1 MLNGAVED
9 TENLDSQ
16 DERLVWH
23 GYKRNFKGQFPPE
36 KPRKMC
42 IRNGG
47 NIAVYG
53 AGFVSQDVLLHSGF
67 SILVFVLAVVM
78 MVVMLVI
85 FDILVMKLFCCF
97 YMQIKS
103 SGYYFTQVIFF

>member
-1 MLNGAVED
+1 MINLSGTDSIIECMHGESLPEDVVRMYCYIQVGVRIGGKIDSGGA
-9 TENLDSQ
+9 L
-16 DERLVWH
+16 
-23 GYKRNFKGQFPPE
+23 
-36 KPRKMC
+36 
-42 IRNGG
+42 
-47 NIAVYG
+47 YG
-53 AGFVSQDVLLHSGF
+53 AGFVHQYVLLHSGF
-67 SILVFVLAVVM
+67 TILVFVLAVVM

>member
-1 MLNGAVED
+1 MINLSGTDSIIECMHGESLPEDVVRMYCYIQVGVRIGGKIDSGGA
-9 TENLDSQ
+9 L
-16 DERLVWH
+16 
-23 GYKRNFKGQFPPE
+23 
-36 KPRKMC
+36 
-42 IRNGG
+42 
-47 NIAVYG
+47 YG
-53 AGFVSQDVLLHSGF
+53 AGFVHQYVLLHSGF

-103 SGYYFTQVIFF
+103 SGYYFTFIFF

>member
-1 MLNGAVED
+1 MINLSGTDSIIECMHGESLPED
-9 TENLDSQ
+9 VVRMYCYIQ
-16 DERLVWH
+16 VHVR
-23 GYKRNFKGQFPPE
+23 
-36 KPRKMC
+36 
-42 IRNGG
+42 IGG
-47 NIAVYG
+47 NIDGSGAVYG
-53 AGFVSQDVLLHSGF
+53 AGFLSQDVLLHSGL

-85 FDILVMKLFCCF
+85 FVILVMKSFCCF

>member
-1 MLNGAVED
+1 MHGESLPED
-9 TENLDSQ
+9 VVRMYCYIQVDV
-16 DERLVWH
+16 R
-23 GYKRNFKGQFPPE
+23 
-36 KPRKMC
+36 
-42 IRNGG
+42 IGG
-47 NIAVYG
+47 NIDGGGAVCG
-53 AGFVSQDVLLHSGF
+53 AGFVNQYLLPHSGL